1 MEDTKKQKR
10 TKIVVIENGLLST
23 YTMRDGLMQRLLK
36 EGYDVTIVTHTN
48 SFVGQVEKTGLHVIN
63 IGYGNSNPI
72 KVVKYIYR
80 LYSALKNVKPDVCLT
95 FSIRPAIWGNF
106 ITRSLG
112 IPTITN
118 ITGVGPLFI
127 SRNVAYRAARSMY
140 RHALSKTKKVFFQN
154 FDDMELFIKRGFIN
168 GSIAERIPGSG
179 IDYDKFRPLDVSEKT
194 PETFTFLFIGRLIKD
209 KGIFEFV
216 EAARMIRKNYP
227 DVIFNVIGPFWHQ
240 NLKSNTISKS
250 DLQSWLQ
257 DGIINYEGEKKDV
270 RTYIGEAD
278 CIVLPSYRE
287 GTSNILLEAA
297 AMEKPVITTNVT
309 GCKEIVEDGITG
321 YLCEVK
327 DSQDLALKMEK
338 MLSLKPGERRN
349 MGKKARQKVIR
360 EFDKEI
366 VIKSYLKAISEA
378 ISTKKPFI
386 SPRTKPKP
394 IKAIKT
400 MSKTLITYLYFSKP
414 T

>member
-1 MEDTKKQKR
+1 MKGNKKEIQ
-10 TKIVVIENGLLST
+10 TKIAVIENGLLST
-23 YTMRDGLMQRLLK
+23 YTMREGLMQRLLN
-36 EGYDVTIVTHTN
+36 EGYDVTIITHTN

-80 LYSALKNVKPDVCLT
+80 LYSALKKAKPDICLT

-106 ITRSLG
+106 ITRTLG

-127 SRNVAYRAARSMY
+127 SKNVAYRAARSLY
-140 RHALSKTKKVFFQN
+140 RHALSKTRKVFFQN
-154 FDDMELFIKRGFIN
+154 FDDMELFIKSGFIN
-168 GSIAERIPGSG
+168 TNVAERIPGSG
-179 IDYDKFRPLDVSEKT
+179 VDHAKFRPMEISEKT
-194 PETFTFLFIGRLIKD
+194 SDIFTFLFIGRLIKD

-216 EAARMIRKNYP
+216 EAARIIRKIYP

-250 DLQSWLQ
+250 DLQNWLQ

-270 RTYIGEAD
+270 RKYISEAD

-327 DSQDLALKMEK
+327 DSQDLALKMEG
-338 MLSLKPGERRN
+338 MLSLKSDERKN

-366 VIKSYLKAISEA
+366 VIKSYLKAIKEA
-378 ISTKKPFI
+378 IESYAV
-386 SPRTKPKP
+386 SGN
-394 IKAIKT
+394 
-400 MSKTLITYLYFSKP
+400 
-414 T
+414 